1 MLGYVRATLLSQLFG
16 EPMSIAILNP
26 NIAAASLHDTVIGA
40 LPVRFW
46 FKDGTTPLSNK
57 WVIGTESVDVRKSPK
72 TTIDFNQY
80 LTALPSSINLLD
92 PECERDLITIKLVV
106 YHSLDDEPVGWNK
119 SSAGA
124 SNTFRFQMLLLR
136 WRMQNGIKTYAELNA
151 AWYRKFVSALKS
163 GGRDALLSMPERI
176 KASCDAWEK
185 GEVAPHFNQRGDI
198 DGDFVA
204 RLLGLQSAS
213 SLTST
218 ARATMYQYIIQKGFG
233 YARNYKLPEKPI
245 SQQKIAKGSALDF
258 LKPWT
263 QLWDLRE
270 LLNHDP
276 IGYRAHLNDRDMSNQ
291 VKWAKPRKRTKD
303 APEYQTS
310 WLIDACLKLIYDE
323 LVKEL
328 FDIVEN
334 GLDQSG
340 RPKDLKRFEKVNNRL
355 RHLGFPELQPIY
367 NIPTRKGKKP
377 NDLVTIRTFL
387 LVLLP
392 IFCSV
397 VICAFTARRDDERAC
412 LKIDCVEI
420 DANGNMWLNCLIAKN
435 IRDVDRI
442 PIPSSVKVAVDIV
455 RRLHSYNRFRDD
467 EWLFNIACPVT
478 GKPVLVDIKKKLKPS
493 CSWLGVPPLKN
504 GETWPFTPH
513 QFRKF
518 FGTTYFHR
526 WMFPNLTALSFHYRH
541 FNPDTTRGYLK
552 MRAATALRMGEDK
565 LARAEVAR
573 RSIERE
579 RDMNDGRWQL
589 VRHILQTALD
599 GESLAGSA
607 GQRITQQVN
616 ELKERFV
623 PELEITKGGYDEPGF
638 EMALEKLVRVTPMQV
653 HPEGHS
659 VCLCNNSNDDKSKSR
674 CLALKQMLTG
684 MLPSDNGE
692 VDFDFA
698 DDETCLSC
706 PHSARVPSISPYWE
720 NALAELKPIV
730 KLTAGD
736 QREAIERR
744 IAAIEVYA

>member
-1 MLGYVRATLLSQLFG
+1 MSVALLNKVAAT
-16 EPMSIAILNP
+16 
-26 NIAAASLHDTVIGA
+26 SLHDEIIGA
-40 LPVRFW
+40 LPVRYW

-57 WVIGTESVDVRKSPK
+57 WVIGTGSVAVRKKP
-72 TTIDFNQY
+72 TITIDFDQY
-80 LTALPSSINLLD
+80 LTAFPSSINLLD

-119 SSAGA
+119 SPEGA
-124 SNTFRFQMLLLR
+124 SNTFRFQLLFLK
-136 WRMQNGIKTYAELNA
+136 WRIQNGIESYAKLNA
-151 AWYRKFVSALKS
+151 AWYRQFVRALKS

-176 KASCDAWEK
+176 EALCAAWDK
-185 GEVAPHFNQRGDI
+185 GEVEPSFNQRGEVN
-198 DGDFVA
+198 GEFVA
-204 RLLGLQSAS
+204 HMLGLQSSS
-213 SLTST
+213 SLTSST
-218 ARATMYQYIIQKGFG
+218 RATMYKYITQKKCLR
-233 YARNYKLPEKPI
+233 YARTYKITEKPK
-245 SQQKIAKGSALDF
+245 SQEKIAAGSALDF

-263 QLWDLRE
+263 QLWHLRE
-270 LLNHDP
+270 LLGHDP
-276 IGYRAHLNDRDMSNQ
+276 IGYRAHLNERDKISQ
-291 VKWAKPRKRTKD
+291 VKWAKTRKRTKD

-310 WLIDACLKLIYDE
+310 WLIDACLKLVHDDI
-323 LVKEL
+323 VKEL

-334 GLDQSG
+334 GLDQTG
-340 RPKDLKRFEKVNNRL
+340 CPTDLKRFEKVNDRL
-355 RHLGFPELQPIY
+355 RHLGFPQLQPIY
-367 NIPTRKGKKP
+367 NVSTRKGEQP
-377 NDLVTIRTFL
+377 HDLVTIRTFL
-387 LVLLP
+387 LVFLP

-397 VICAFTARRDDERAC
+397 VICAFTARRDDERNC
-412 LKIDCVEI
+412 LKIDCVQI
-420 DANGNMWLNCLIAKN
+420 DTNGNLWLNCLIAKN

-442 PIPSSVKVAVDIV
+442 PIPSSVKAAVDIV
-455 RRLHSYNRFRDD
+455 RRLHSYNRFRED

-478 GKPVLVDIKKKLKPS
+478 GRPALVSLSKNLKRS
-493 CSWLGVPPLKN
+493 CNWLGVPPLAN
-504 GETWPFTPH
+504 GETWDFTPH

-573 RSIERE
+573 RNIERE
-579 RDMNDGRWQL
+579 RDTNDGRWQL
-589 VRHILQTALD
+589 VRHIMQTALD
-599 GESLAGSA
+599 GAKLAGSA
-607 GQRITQQVN
+607 GQRVTQQVN
-616 ELKERFV
+616 ELRDRFL

-638 EMALEKLVRVTPMQV
+638 EAALEKLVRATPMQV

-659 VCLCNNSNDDKSKSR
+659 VCLCNNSNDDKSKSK

-684 MLPSDNGE
+684 MLPSDNAE

-706 PHSARVPSISPYWE
+706 PHSARVPAISPYWE
-720 NALAELKPIV
+720 NALAEVRLMV
-730 KLTAGD
+730 KLTSGE